1 MNKRIKTLIILAAVL
16 AGGII
21 AAVIAYNTLS
31 SRVTPVDA
39 SAAAGNGNIAASEAA
54 EQQSQG
60 KTVSVPGAEG
70 TAESTGEAAAD
81 FTMLDNE
88 GKEVRLSEHFGKPIV
103 INFWATWC
111 PPCKQEMP
119 AFDKAYQER
128 GDIVDFMMVNL
139 TDGVR
144 DDVLSVQ
151 EFVRESGYKFP
162 VYFDSAR
169 QGAAEYGVMY
179 IPTTVFINADGTV
192 LETHSGAISEDR
204 LNSYLD
210 TLLSPQ

>member
-1 MNKRIKTLIILAAVL
+1 MNKRVKTLIILAAVL

-21 AAVIAYNTLS
+21 AAVIGYNALS
-31 SRVTPVDA
+31 PRVAPVDA
-39 SAAAGNGNIAASEAA
+39 STSAGGSITTASDAAS
-54 EQQSQG
+54 QLSQG
-60 KTVSVPGAEG
+60 ETVSVPGADG
-70 TAESTGEAAAD
+70 AAESTGEAAAD
-81 FTMLDNE
+81 FTVLDNE
-88 GKEVRLSEHFGKPIV
+88 GKEVRLSEHCGKPVV

-169 QGAAEYGVMY
+169 QGAAEYGGMY

-192 LETHSGAISEDR
+192 LETYSGAMSEDK

-210 TLLSPQ
+210 TLLSLR